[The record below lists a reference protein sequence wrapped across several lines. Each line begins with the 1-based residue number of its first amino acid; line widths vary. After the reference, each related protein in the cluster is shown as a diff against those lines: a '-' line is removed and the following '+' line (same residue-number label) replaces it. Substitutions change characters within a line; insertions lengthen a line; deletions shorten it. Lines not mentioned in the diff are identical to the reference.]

1 VAIQALIAS
10 SATTVNL
17 ADPHLEHL
25 AVGPWGY
32 VFATVMGL
40 LWGSFANVCIYRWPP
55 TDEFPKGRSVVTP
68 GSHCGA
74 CKAPVKWYDNIPLLS
89 YLILRG
95 KCRSCGAEFSPRYLL
110 VEAITGALFALA
122 WWVIVVER
130 MPLMP
135 LDERLVRFTIAA
147 AFAVVMVVITFI
159 DIDHK
164 LILDKVTF
172 PAIPAFYGLS
182 LILPERTW
190 KDGLIGAAV
199 GYLFVRIVADG
210 YYYLTKREG
219 LGYGDGKLLAIVGAL
234 CGWRGVLFS
243 LFAGSVMG
251 SLIGGAALLVS
262 RRRHHDDP
270 DQGAETD
277 DRGPEPDAEDDD
289 DPPDSIRHVEL
300 PFGPYLATAAMFYVL
315 AEPWLRVSV
324 WFLRG

>member
-10 SATTVNL
+10 SAATVNL
-17 ADPHLEHL
+17 ADPHLERL

-32 VFATVMGL
+32 AFATVMGL

-89 YLILRG
+89 YLVLRG
-95 KCRSCGAEFSPRYLL
+95 RCRACGASFSPRYLL

-130 MPLMP
+130 ATLMP
-135 LDERLVRFTIAA
+135 LDERLVRFTIVA

-159 DIDHK
+159 DVDHK
-164 LILDKVTF
+164 LILDKITY

-190 KDGLIGAAV
+190 KDGLIGAAI
-199 GYLFVRIVADG
+199 GYLFVRLVADG
-210 YYYLTKREG
+210 YYYLAKREG

-251 SLIGGAALLVS
+251 SLIGGAAVLAS
-262 RRRHHDDP
+262 RMGSDRSP
-270 DQGAETD
+270 KTE
-277 DRGPEPDAEDDD
+277 DRGPETEEEGDEADA
-289 DPPDSIRHVEL
+289 DSIRHVEL
-300 PFGPYLATAAMFYVL
+300 PFGPYLAAAAMFYVL
-315 AEPWLRVSV
+315 AEPWLRVTV

>member
-10 SATTVNL
+10 TATTVNL
-17 ADPHLEHL
+17 ADPHLERL
-25 AVGPWGY
+25 AMGPWGY

-74 CKAPVKWYDNIPLLS
+74 CSAPVSWYDNIPILS
-89 YLILRG
+89 YFVLRG
-95 KCRSCGAEFSPRYLL
+95 RCRTCGASFSPRYAG
-110 VEAITGALFALA
+110 VEALTGALFALA

-130 MPLMP
+130 APIAM
-135 LDERLVRFTIAA
+135 LDERLVRFAITA

-164 LILDKVTF
+164 LILDKITY
-172 PAIPAFYGLS
+172 PSIAAFYALGLA
-182 LILPERTW
+182 LPERTW
-190 KDGLIGAAV
+190 KEGLIGAAL
-199 GYLFVRIVADG
+199 GYGFVRLVADA
-210 YYYLTKREG
+210 YFWITKREG

-251 SLIGGAALLVS
+251 SLIGGAALIVA
-262 RRRHHDDP
+262 RARAKDDEHDD
-270 DQGAETD
+270 DK
-277 DRGPEPDAEDDD
+277 EDDGD
-289 DPPDSIRHVEL
+289 DESQSIRHVEL
-300 PFGPYLATAAMFYVL
+300 PFGPYLAAAAMFYVL

>member
-1 VAIQALIAS
+1 MAIQALIAS
-10 SATTVNL
+10 SAATVNL
-17 ADPHLEHL
+17 ADPHLERL
-25 AVGPWGY
+25 AIGPWGY
-32 VFATVMGL
+32 VFATIMGL

-89 YLILRG
+89 YLVLRG
-95 KCRSCGAEFSPRYLL
+95 KCRACGASFSPRYLL

-130 MPLMP
+130 ATLMP
-135 LDERLVRFTIAA
+135 LDERLVRFTISA

-159 DIDHK
+159 DLDHK
-164 LILDKVTF
+164 LILDKITY

-190 KDGLIGAAV
+190 KDGLIGAAI
-199 GYLFVRIVADG
+199 GYLFVRVVADG

-251 SLIGGAALLVS
+251 SLIGGAAVLAS
-262 RRRHHDDP
+262 RRGPRPEAQGPDDE
-270 DQGAETD
+270 G
-277 DRGPEPDAEDDD
+277 DDD
-289 DPPDSIRHVEL
+289 EVDSIRHVEL
-300 PFGPYLATAAMFYVL
+300 PFGPYLAAAAMFYVL
-315 AEPWLRVSV
+315 AEPWLRVSL